1 MKYVRL
7 RPHTDGPAVLLFCT
21 APMTHRKLAQAF
33 AHEGAALSAGFCR
46 QEADGRW
53 STFGDSSSLC
63 LGPLPEDAALITGMV
78 RGTAAMAGAPRPL
91 LGAPLVSA
99 AGTAA

>member
-7 RPHTDGPAVLLFCT
+7 RPHTEGPAVLLFCT
-21 APMTHRKLAQAF
+21 APMTHRKLALAF
-33 AHEGAALSAGFCR
+33 AHEGVAISAGFCR
-46 QEADGRW
+46 QDAEGRW

-78 RGTAAMAGAPRPL
+78 RGTIAMGGGTREP
-91 LGAPLVSA
+91 LGAPLVA
-99 AGTAA
+99 APGA